1 MTTIVAMYSRLN
13 PFRILRRA
21 LYRLRWTWIAG
32 GAKAHKSKSKQKG
45 RLARWQ
51 RNIKWVIRIALLL
64 LALDIFYIMTIWPS
78 WSDFKQGPVAKSEF
92 IKLYQTKRKAKP
104 TLPRLRWHAVPLT
117 KISKHMQRAVVV
129 AEDARFYQHSG
140 FDVIALKDA
149 MDYNLEQLK
158 MKYGASTISQQ
169 TVKNMFFSASR
180 NPLRKWHELIFTV
193 SMEFFVPKERILET
207 YLNIAEF
214 GQGIFGVEAASQY
227 YWNIPASRLSLAQA
241 TELAATLPSP
251 KKHNPKTR
259 TGYFTRHAAKI
270 YRHMR

>member
-1 MTTIVAMYSRLN
+1 MYSRLN
-13 PFRILRRA
+13 PFRLLRRT
-21 LYRLRWTWIAG
+21 LYSLRWQWISGAPKARARKSK
-32 GAKAHKSKSKQKG
+32 AKAKTKG

-51 RNIKWVIRIALLL
+51 RNIKWGVRIGLLL
-64 LALDIFYIMTIWPS
+64 FALDIFYIMTIWPN
-78 WSDFKQGPVAKSEF
+78 WSGFKSGPVAKSEF
-92 IKLYQTKRKAKP
+92 IKLYQGKRRSDP
-104 TLPRLRWHAVPLT
+104 SLPRLRWQPVSLAR
-117 KISKHMQRAVVV
+117 ISSHMQRAVVV
-129 AEDARFYQHSG
+129 AEDSRFYQHSG

-149 MDYNLEQLK
+149 MDYNLERLE

-214 GQGIFGVEAASQY
+214 GTGIFGVEAASQY
-227 YWNIPASRLSLAQA
+227 YWGIPANDLSLTQA

-251 KKHNPKTR
+251 KKHNPQTR
-259 TGYFTRHAAKI
+259 TEYFSRRAAKI
-270 YRHMR
+270 YRHMQQ

>member
-1 MTTIVAMYSRLN
+1 M
-13 PFRILRRA
+13 
-21 LYRLRWTWIAG
+21 
-32 GAKAHKSKSKQKG
+32 
-45 RLARWQ
+45 
-51 RNIKWVIRIALLL
+51 
-64 LALDIFYIMTIWPS
+64 
-78 WSDFKQGPVAKSEF
+78 
-92 IKLYQTKRKAKP
+92 
-104 TLPRLRWHAVPLT
+104 
-117 KISKHMQRAVVV
+117 VV

-149 MDYNLEQLK
+149 MDYNLERLE

-214 GQGIFGVEAASQY
+214 GTGIFGVEAASQY
-227 YWNIPASRLSLAQA
+227 YWGIPANDLSLTQA

-251 KKHNPKTR
+251 KKHNPQTR
-259 TGYFTRHAAKI
+259 TEYFTRRAAKI
-270 YRHMR
+270 YRHMQQ